1 MPRFTIATLLRT
13 ALIIVFPIA
22 SALTGTQSAR
32 ADAGA
37 EFTVAA
43 VSANV
48 EEARARVYAVTR
60 EDMDYMGVSRI
71 EFYSVEDAR
80 SKLDVIRGLIAK
92 LEPTREVSLMYW
104 CNTREGLPAD
114 GINNCAKYL
123 LKKHCYKRY
132 SAFAKS
138 LVTTLDPEDSNYN
151 QLSKDTL
158 TIANAPELW
167 LGQDYTE
174 VSITDDFYSVDVMV
188 SLMISR
194 DLKRVAVTYYDFGA

>member
-1 MPRFTIATLLRT
+1 
-13 ALIIVFPIA
+13 
-22 SALTGTQSAR
+22 
-32 ADAGA
+32 
-37 EFTVAA
+37 
-43 VSANV
+43 
-48 EEARARVYAVTR
+48 
-60 EDMDYMGVSRI
+60 MGVSRI
-71 EFYSVEDAR
+71 EFYSVENAR

-92 LEPTREVSLMYW
+92 LEPTREVSLKYW

-151 QLSKDTL
+151 QLSKDTV

-174 VSITDDFYSVDVMV
+174 VSVTDDFYSVDVMV